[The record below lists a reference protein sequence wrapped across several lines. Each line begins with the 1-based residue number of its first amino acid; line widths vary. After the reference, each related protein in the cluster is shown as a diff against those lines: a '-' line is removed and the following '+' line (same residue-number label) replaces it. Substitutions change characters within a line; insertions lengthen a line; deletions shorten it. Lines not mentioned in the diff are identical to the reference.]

1 MKITVCVKYCQGE
14 INPFDASAL
23 EYALRIPD
31 AEVSILTMSPPSCKE
46 SLTQLTR
53 LGVKEIIMLC
63 DSAFAGSDT
72 LATSYILATYL
83 KDNMPDLI
91 LCGRQSIDG
100 DTAQVGPCLA
110 TMLGIELV
118 TNVMG
123 YVSDSCV
130 ITRDGEKSYSQPA
143 LLTLERIHNLRFFS
157 IRSKVREDALRIIN
171 ATELNVDKSRCGLGG
186 SPTVVI
192 KCFENT
198 AGRRRVKWI
207 DKSELLPLLE
217 TLKCENSKESKD
229 ADNVGGEKK
238 EKLDAVTVI
247 GADMAKIGYQIAET
261 VKIVEDTDTS
271 VIAEKV
277 KDDKVVLWKA
287 DSWGRNHAPIVQA
300 LLDTGLCADC
310 TQLEIEDGE
319 FYMYRPARS
328 GSISAKIKCTTTPK
342 MATVRTESAS
352 SSVMLGL
359 GKGAINS
366 LDEAKKFAQRIGAE
380 LAASRGLVDM
390 SKAPYEQQVGLTG
403 KNVSPKIYIA
413 AGISGAVHHTCAIEG
428 AQTIIAINPD
438 KDARIFDYADYGL
451 LASIEEIINM

>member
-31 AEVSILTMSPPSCKE
+31 SEVSVLTMSPPSCKE
-46 SLTQLTR
+46 ALTQLTR
-53 LGVKEIIMLC
+53 LPIKEVVMLC
-63 DSAFAGSDT
+63 DTAFAGSDT
-72 LATSYILATYL
+72 LATSYILCEYL
-83 KDNMPDLI
+83 KKNTPDLI
-91 LCGRQSIDG
+91 ICGRQSIDG

-110 TMLGIELV
+110 TMLSCELV

-123 YVSDSCV
+123 YVSETSV
-130 ITRDGEKSYSQPA
+130 KTRDGECSYSLPA
-143 LLTLERIHNLRFFS
+143 LLTLERIHTLRFFS
-157 IRSKVREDALRIIN
+157 IRSKVREDALKIIT
-171 ATELNVDKSRCGLGG
+171 ADELGVDKSRCGLGG

-198 AGRRRVKWI
+198 QGRRKVQYI
-207 DKSELLPLLE
+207 DKSELLPLIERLMGE
-217 TLKCENSKESKD
+217 QREKHYDDYTD
-229 ADNVGGEKK
+229 AA
-238 EKLDAVTVI
+238 EKLPSVTVI
-247 GADMAKIGYQIAET
+247 GADMEKIGRRIAHE
-261 VKIVEDTDTS
+261 VKVIEESDMRI
-271 VIAEKV
+271 IAEKV
-277 KDDKVVLWKA
+277 AHDEVVLWKA

-300 LLDTGLCADC
+300 ILGTGLCADC

-342 MATVRTESAS
+342 MATVRVESESAS
-352 SSVMLGL
+352 LMLAL
-359 GKGAINS
+359 GRGALGS
-366 LDEAKKFAQRIGAE
+366 LDAAHEFANKIGAE

-390 SKAPYEQQVGLTG
+390 GKAPYEEQVGLTG

-428 AQTIIAINPD
+428 AGVIIAINPD
-438 KDARIFDYADYGL
+438 RDARIFDYADYGV
-451 LASIEEIINM
+451 LANIEDVM

>member
-1 MKITVCVKYCQGE
+1 MKVTVCVKFCQGE

-23 EYALRIPD
+23 EYALRIPG

-46 SLTQLTR
+46 SLLQLTR
-53 LGVKEIIMLC
+53 LGVKEIVMLC
-63 DSAFAGSDT
+63 DNAFAGSDT
-72 LATSYILATYL
+72 LATSYILAEHL
-83 KDNMPDLI
+83 KNSMPDLI

-110 TMLGIELV
+110 TMLGCELV
-118 TNVMG
+118 TNVVG
-123 YVSDSCV
+123 YISE
-130 ITRDGEKSYSQPA
+130 TRCTTREGEKSYAFPA
-143 LLTLERIHNLRFFS
+143 LLTLERIHTLRFFS
-157 IRSKVREDALRIIN
+157 IRSRVREDALRVIG
-171 ATELNVDKSRCGLGG
+171 ADELGVDISRCGLGG

-198 AGRRRVKWI
+198 SGRRRVKWI
-207 DKSELLPLLE
+207 DKSEFLPLVE
-217 TLKCENSKESKD
+217 RLKQEERRKT
-229 ADNVGGEKK
+229 ADTDSADVR
-238 EKLDAVTVI
+238 EKLPSVTVI
-247 GADMAKIGYQIAET
+247 GADMKNIGTRIAQN
-261 VKIVEDTDTS
+261 VKVIEEVDTS
-271 VIAEKV
+271 VIAEKI
-277 KDDKVVLWKA
+277 KNDEVVLWKA

-300 LLDTGLCADC
+300 ILNTGLCADC

-342 MATVRTESAS
+342 MATVRTESES

-359 GKGAINS
+359 GKGCVGA
-366 LDEAKKFAQRIGAE
+366 LDYARILAERIGAQ

-390 SKAPYEQQVGLTG
+390 GKAPYEQQVGLTG

-438 KDARIFDYADYGL
+438 KNARIFDYADYGI
-451 LASIEEIINM
+451 LASIEEITG

>member
-31 AEVSILTMSPPSCKE
+31 SEVSVLTMSPPSCKE
-46 SLTQLTR
+46 ALTQLTR
-53 LGVKEIIMLC
+53 LPIKEVVMLC
-63 DSAFAGSDT
+63 DTAFAGSDT
-72 LATSYILATYL
+72 LATSYILCEYL
-83 KDNMPDLI
+83 KKNTPDLI
-91 LCGRQSIDG
+91 ICGRQSIDG

-110 TMLGIELV
+110 TMLSCELV

-123 YVSDSCV
+123 YVSETSV
-130 ITRDGEKSYSQPA
+130 KTRDGECSYSLPA
-143 LLTLERIHNLRFFS
+143 LLTLERIHTLRFFS
-157 IRSKVREDALRIIN
+157 IRSKVREDALKIIT
-171 ATELNVDKSRCGLGG
+171 ADELGVDKSRCGLGG

-198 AGRRRVKWI
+198 QGRRKVQYI
-207 DKSELLPLLE
+207 DKSELLSLIE
-217 TLKCENSKESKD
+217 KLKCEQRQKHDEED
-229 ADNVGGEKK
+229 TDTK
-238 EKLDAVTVI
+238 EKLPSVTVI
-247 GADMAKIGYQIAET
+247 GADMEKIGKRIAHNVKVIEET
-261 VKIVEDTDTS
+261 NMQ
-271 VIAEKV
+271 VIAENV
-277 KDDKVVLWKA
+277 AQDEVVLWKA

-300 LLDTGLCADC
+300 ILGTGLCADC

-342 MATVRTESAS
+342 MATVRVESESAS
-352 SSVMLGL
+352 LVLALGRGAL
-359 GKGAINS
+359 GS
-366 LDEAKKFAQRIGAE
+366 LDTAHDCANKIGAE

-390 SKAPYEQQVGLTG
+390 GKAPYEEQVGLTG

-428 AQTIIAINPD
+428 AGVIIAINPD
-438 KDARIFDYADYGL
+438 RDARIFDYADYGV
-451 LASIEEIINM
+451 LANIEDVM

>member
-23 EYALRIPD
+23 EYALRIPEG
-31 AEVSILTMSPPSCKE
+31 EVSVLTMSPPSCKE
-46 SLTQLTR
+46 ALTQLTR
-53 LGVKEIIMLC
+53 LPIKEIIMLS

-72 LATSYILATYL
+72 LATSYILAKYL
-83 KDNMPDLI
+83 KSNMPDLI

-110 TMLGIELV
+110 TMLGCDLV

-123 YVSDSCV
+123 YLSETSCK
-130 ITRDGEKSYSQPA
+130 TRDGERSYSFPA
-143 LLTLERIHNLRFFS
+143 LLTLERIHTLRFFS
-157 IRSKVREDALRIIN
+157 IRSRVREDALRIIG
-171 ATELNVDKSRCGLGG
+171 ADELGVDRSRCGLGG

-217 TLKCENSKESKD
+217 RLKAEERKRSEDVPCD
-229 ADNVGGEKK
+229 GEK
-238 EKLDAVTVI
+238 EKLSSVTVI
-247 GADMAKIGYQIAET
+247 GADMEKIGLSIAER
-261 VKIVEDTDTS
+261 VKVIEDTDTS
-271 VIAEKV
+271 VIAGKV
-277 KDDKVVLWKA
+277 KDDEVVLWKA
-287 DSWGRNHAPIVQA
+287 DPWGRNHAPIVQA
-300 LLDTGLCADC
+300 MLNTGLCADC
-310 TQLEIEDGE
+310 TQLEIEGGE

-342 MATVRTESAS
+342 MATVRVESES
-352 SSVMLGL
+352 SSLILAL
-359 GKGAINS
+359 GKGALES
-366 LDEAKKFAQRIGAE
+366 LDAAHAFAVRIGAE
-380 LAASRGLVDM
+380 LAASRGIVDM
-390 SKAPYEQQVGLTG
+390 GKAPYEEQVGLTG

-438 KDARIFDYADYGL
+438 KDARIFDYADYGI
-451 LASIEEIINM
+451 LARIEDVIG